1 MFARIVFAAMI
12 VAAAVNGPVGVLHAQ
27 QEKLE
32 VNDADT
38 VKVILERHLGK
49 RVAVVLSTGQEMSG
63 VVTKVTRDVLHLSE
77 LTGREFYDAV
87 VPLDRINAVVIRVRS
102 R

>member
-1 MFARIVFAAMI
+1 MFGRIVLAMI
-12 VAAAVNGPVGVLHAQ
+12 VTVAVNGPVGVLYAQ

-38 VKVILERHLGK
+38 VKAVLERHVGK
-49 RVAVVLSTGQEMSG
+49 RVAVVLSTGLEMNG

-77 LTGREFYDAV
+77 LAGREFYDAV

-102 R
+102 L

>member
-1 MFARIVFAAMI
+1 MLGRIAVAI
-12 VAAAVNGPVGVLHAQ
+12 VILAAAVHWPAGALHAQ

-32 VNDADT
+32 VGDADT
-38 VKVILERHLGK
+38 VKIVLERQMGK
-49 RVAVVLSTGQEMSG
+49 RVAVVLSTGQEMNG

-77 LTGREFYDAV
+77 LTGREFFDAV
-87 VPLDRINAVVIRVRS
+87 IPLDWINAVVIRVRS

>member
-1 MFARIVFAAMI
+1 MFSRVVLAALI
-12 VAAAVNGPVGVLHAQ
+12 VAVAVNGPVGVLHAQ

-38 VKVILERHLGK
+38 VKVVLERHLGK
-49 RVAVVLSTGQEMSG
+49 RLAVVLSTGQEMSG
-63 VVTKVTRDVLHLSE
+63 MVATVTRDVLHLSE
-77 LTGREFYDAV
+77 LAGREFYDAV

>member
-1 MFARIVFAAMI
+1 MFSRVVLAALI
-12 VAAAVNGPVGVLHAQ
+12 VAVAVNGPVGVLHAQ

-38 VKVILERHLGK
+38 VKVVLERHLGK
-49 RVAVVLSTGQEMSG
+49 RLAVVFSTGQEMSG
-63 VVTKVTRDVLHLSE
+63 MVTTVTRDVLHLSE
-77 LTGREFYDAV
+77 LAGREFYDAV

>member
-1 MFARIVFAAMI
+1 MFGRIVLAMI
-12 VAAAVNGPVGVLHAQ
+12 VTVAVNGPVGVLYAQ

-38 VKVILERHLGK
+38 VKAVLERHVGK
-49 RVAVVLSTGQEMSG
+49 RVAVVLSTGQEMNG

-77 LTGREFYDAV
+77 LAGREFYDAV

>member
-1 MFARIVFAAMI
+1 MFGRIVLAAMI
-12 VAAAVNGPVGVLHAQ
+12 VAVAVSGPVGVLHAQ

-38 VKVILERHLGK
+38 VKVILERYLGK

-77 LTGREFYDAV
+77 LAGREFYDAV

>member
-1 MFARIVFAAMI
+1 MFGRIVLAMI
-12 VAAAVNGPVGVLHAQ
+12 VTVAVNGPVGVLYAQ

-38 VKVILERHLGK
+38 VKAVLERHVGK
-49 RVAVVLSTGQEMSG
+49 RVAVVLSTGLEMNG

-77 LTGREFYDAV
+77 LAGREFYDAV

>member
-1 MFARIVFAAMI
+1 MLGRTTLAVMI
-12 VAAAVNGPVGVLHAQ
+12 MAAAVHLPVGVLHAQ

-32 VNDADT
+32 VSDADT
-38 VKVILERHLGK
+38 VKVVLERQLGK
-49 RVAVVLSTGQEMSG
+49 RVAVVLSTGQEMNG
-63 VVTKVTRDVLHLSE
+63 VVTKVTRDMLHLSE
-77 LTGREFYDAV
+77 VTGREFYDAV